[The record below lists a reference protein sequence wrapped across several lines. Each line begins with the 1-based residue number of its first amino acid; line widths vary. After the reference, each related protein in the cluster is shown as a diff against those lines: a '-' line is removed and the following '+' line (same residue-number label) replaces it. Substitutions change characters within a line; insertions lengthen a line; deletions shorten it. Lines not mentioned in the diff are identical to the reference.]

1 MKKRS
6 EPPIEQIEAVKKEGA
21 KAAPEY
27 NAEAAEMDLH
37 DFVTEFRRKVQGFLW
52 ERADKITIGDLV
64 RLTDLE
70 RETRKQ
76 SESRRPR
83 ELRIVW
89 LREEGKLLS

>member
-6 EPPIEQIEAVKKEGA
+6 EPPTEQIEAVKKDDG

-27 NAEAAEMDLH
+27 NAGAAEMDLH

-70 RETRKQ
+70 RETRKH
-76 SESRRPR
+76 SESKRPR

-89 LREEGKLLS
+89 LREGQKLRS